1 MNNKKDIMEK
11 KFFLSKTDKKIAGVC
26 GGLAEYFSI
35 DAMLIRVIFVVLA
48 LGGSLGF
55 WLYILLWLF
64 APNRN
69 EA

>member
-1 MNNKKDIMEK
+1 MYNYKDIMEK

-26 GGLAEYFSI
+26 GGLAEYFSV
-35 DAMLIRVIFVVLA
+35 DAMIIRVIFVVLA

>member
-1 MNNKKDIMEK
+1 MSNYKDLMEK
-11 KFFLSKTDKKIAGVC
+11 QFFLSKTDKKIAGVC
-26 GGLAEYFSI
+26 GGLAEYFSV
-35 DAMLIRVIFVVLA
+35 DAMIIRVIFVVLA

>member
-1 MNNKKDIMEK
+1 MNNNKDIMEK

-26 GGLAEYFSI
+26 GGLAEYFSV
-35 DAMLIRVIFVVLA
+35 DAMIIRVIFVVLA

>member
-26 GGLAEYFSI
+26 GGLAEYFSV
-35 DAMLIRVIFVVLA
+35 DAMIIRVIFVVLA

>member
-11 KFFLSKTDKKIAGVC
+11 KFFLSKTDKKISGVC

-64 APNRN
+64 APNRH